1 VNGRGIRRLV
11 IPVCGTVTQLVSEN
25 DRWLPRSED
34 DECDLENRLRPA
46 EQVCLCFRTTL
57 TIIDTPR
64 KVFPRSAATREPHLP
79 RSGSRHFRSNESSAN
94 PTCPAH
100 PFRVAFILN
109 NVRLDT
115 TMILSF
121 IKPHATT
128 REPEGSIIPPI
139 LQE

>member
-1 VNGRGIRRLV
+1 VSGRGIRRLV
-11 IPVCGTVTQLVSEN
+11 TPVCGTVTQLVSEN
-25 DRWLPRSED
+25 DRQLPRSED
-34 DECDLENRLRPA
+34 DESDLKKPLRLV

-64 KVFPRSAATREPHLP
+64 KVFPRSTATREPHLP
-79 RSGSRHFRSNESSAN
+79 RSGSRHLRSYESSTN

-100 PFRVAFILN
+100 PLRVVFMLN

-115 TMILSF
+115 TTILSF
-121 IKPHATT
+121 IKPHAAM
-128 REPEGSIIPPI
+128 REPEGSSIPLI

>member
-1 VNGRGIRRLV
+1 MVSAGWLSQCV
-11 IPVCGTVTQLVSEN
+11 TVTQLVSEN
-25 DRWLPRSED
+25 VRRLPRSED
-34 DECDLENRLRPA
+34 NECNLENPLRLV
-46 EQVCLCFRTTL
+46 EQVRLCFYTTL

-64 KVFPRSAATREPHLP
+64 KVFPRLATTREPHPP
-79 RSGSRHFRSNESSAN
+79 RSGSRHFRSYESSAD

-121 IKPHATT
+121 IKHHATT
-128 REPEGSIIPPI
+128 RDPEGSSIPPI